1 MKKIPV
7 VILENTAFFKMGQV
21 IENYENDDDGI
32 IVEGK
37 FLPSKGFIVL
47 NEDLS
52 ASDEKRVREM
62 IRQQFKSFFY
72 NLYTKQSIII
82 N

>member
-1 MKKIPV
+1 MEKNPV

-21 IENYENDDDGI
+21 IENYESDDDGI
-32 IVEGK
+32 VVEGK
-37 FLPSKGFIVL
+37 FLSNSGFVVL

-72 NLYTKQSIII
+72 NLYTKQSLII